1 MTLDSSNSHFTADE
15 MKGIP
20 CTENLSFPK
29 GTSIPESEIHS
40 GSGIKTCPEV
50 SSGLASQILA
60 DPCTSWSYI
69 FVHNQKVRAIES
81 TLRNDQLTFFVHKTI
96 RYVPR
101 RGRNNTLRE
110 VVSPTVSGL
119 VFLQGS
125 PQKLQ
130 AYLDEKIPGYKLCK
144 NCSTGRVATIPCS
157 QMEPFMRIAETDPNR
172 IRFLLRPFV
181 YYAQNRTLLRITT
194 GEYAGLEGYVIRIA
208 RDRKLVMDVGGMSIA
223 ISGIHAERFEEVDK
237 KPVSPSSAPA
247 FYQRNLHERN
257 AFVDRYFH
265 PVRTPQ
271 EVTAQTENIEMLRR
285 QTLSDVL
292 RKKLDTKDALEIFSF
307 IIEEIGY
314 YYAPFLDHFKEN
326 LLPILEAGKK
336 IYQEL
341 SHLISTLPATD
352 DSRQRSESAYDELR
366 TNYGYLFE

>member
-15 MKGIP
+15 MKDIQ
-20 CTENLSFPK
+20 CTENHSFPK
-29 GTSIPESEIHS
+29 GTSIPESDKPS
-40 GSGIKTCPEV
+40 GSGIKTYPEV
-50 SSGLASQILA
+50 GADLASQILS
-60 DPCTSWSYI
+60 DECSTWSYL
-69 FVHNQKVRAIES
+69 FVHNQKVRAIED
-81 TLRNDQLTFFVHKTI
+81 TLQKDHLTFFIHKTI

-125 PQKLQ
+125 PQKFQ

-223 ISGIHAERFEEVDK
+223 ISGIHAERFEDK
-237 KPVSPSSAPA
+237 KPVAPSSAPT

-265 PVRTPQ
+265 PVRTPP
-271 EVTAQTENIEMLRR
+271 
-285 QTLSDVL
+285 
-292 RKKLDTKDALEIFSF
+292 RKSPLKLKTSKCCVVKPSPT
-307 IIEEIGY
+307 Y
-314 YYAPFLDHFKEN
+314 
-326 LLPILEAGKK
+326 
-336 IYQEL
+336 
-341 SHLISTLPATD
+341 SV
-352 DSRQRSESAYDELR
+352 RS
-366 TNYGYLFE
+366 

>member
-50 SSGLASQILA
+50 SADLASQILA

-125 PQKLQ
+125 PQKLK

-157 QMEPFMRIAETDPNR
+157 QMEPFMRIAETDPDR

-237 KPVSPSSAPA
+237 KPVAPSSAPA

-292 RKKLDTKDALEIFSF
+292 RKKLDMKDALEIFSF

-314 YYAPFLDHFKEN
+314 YYAPFLDHFKDN

-336 IYQEL
+336 VFQEL

>member
-1 MTLDSSNSHFTADE
+1 MH
-15 MKGIP
+15 
-20 CTENLSFPK
+20 
-29 GTSIPESEIHS
+29 
-40 GSGIKTCPEV
+40 
-50 SSGLASQILA
+50 
-60 DPCTSWSYI
+60 
-69 FVHNQKVRAIES
+69 
-81 TLRNDQLTFFVHKTI
+81 
-96 RYVPR
+96 
-101 RGRNNTLRE
+101 
-110 VVSPTVSGL
+110 
-119 VFLQGS
+119 
-125 PQKLQ
+125 
-130 AYLDEKIPGYKLCK
+130 
-144 NCSTGRVATIPCS
+144 TGRVATIPCS
-157 QMEPFMRIAETDPNR
+157 QMEPFMRIAETDPDR

-237 KPVSPSSAPA
+237 SPVAPSSPA

-314 YYAPFLDHFKEN
+314 YYAPFLDHFKDN

-336 IYQEL
+336 VFQEL

>member
-1 MTLDSSNSHFTADE
+1 MRD
-15 MKGIP
+15 
-20 CTENLSFPK
+20 
-29 GTSIPESEIHS
+29 
-40 GSGIKTCPEV
+40 
-50 SSGLASQILA
+50 
-60 DPCTSWSYI
+60 
-69 FVHNQKVRAIES
+69 
-81 TLRNDQLTFFVHKTI
+81 DQLTFFVHKTI

-237 KPVSPSSAPA
+237 KPVAPSSAPT

-307 IIEEIGY
+307 IMKKSAITTPPSSTISKTTSSPSSKPEKSI
-314 YYAPFLDHFKEN
+314 PRTFPPHFHT
-326 LLPILEAGKK
+326 PRHRRFPPT
-336 IYQEL
+336 QR
-341 SHLISTLPATD
+341 IS
-352 DSRQRSESAYDELR
+352 LR
-366 TNYGYLFE
+366 RTPHKLWVFV